1 MWRTIAGTRCAVTTV
16 EVTTGSVGV
25 STAASRNASAQVR
38 GRKDQMCPTS
48 ASSSSVIGIATTIAR
63 VTGPQ

>member
-1 MWRTIAGTRCAVTTV
+1 MAGIRWAVTTL

-25 STAASRNASAQVR
+25 STAASRKASL
-38 GRKDQMCPTS
+38 KES
-48 ASSSSVIGIATTIAR
+48 AGKIPQAIRPSRPRVIGIATTIAR